1 MGTRG
6 TVTAGVSGSIG
17 GSINVEWTQSHER
30 GNGYSDINIKV
41 IYKGTTPYGG
51 TYYCASSGQIKVN
64 GETVYGWLQDNNVPI
79 PDSGTHLAA
88 EKTVRVFHTGVT
100 AIAIT
105 IDGGHGWNSTYGSL
119 SIDWPTTSEQ
129 VTLEAIPQR
138 HTLSLAVG
146 TGGTLT
152 VTRDGAALTSGAEIF
167 DGEILTVTGT
177 VSTGRTMKL
186 TINGSAISGVATIT
200 VTGDINVVLTTGW
213 LGTAR
218 IGEKRYIIYV
228 GTGTGKQRIRGLI
241 GPPGGGK
248 GTPTI

>member
-1 MGTRG
+1 MGARG

-17 GSINVEWTQSHER
+17 GSINVEWAQNYER

-64 GETVYGWLQDNNVPI
+64 GETVYGWLQDQNVPI
-79 PDSGTHLAA
+79 PDSGTYLAA

-105 IDGGHGWNSTYGSL
+105 IDGGHGWNSTYSGN
-119 SIDWPTTSEQ
+119 SIDWSTMTKQ

-138 HTLSLAVG
+138 HTLSLTVG
-146 TGGTLT
+146 AGGTLA
-152 VTRDGAALTSGAEIF
+152 VTRDGTALASGTEIF

-177 VSTGRTMKL
+177 VSTGRTMQL
-186 TINGSAISGVATIT
+186 TLNGSVISSGATTT
-200 VTGDINVVLTTGW
+200 VWGDISVVLATGW
-213 LGTAR
+213 MGTAR